1 MDCYLQK
8 RRGRWYFR
16 IRVPKELHRCLH
28 AEISYP
34 IHGSDLTTA
43 LFRCKLLGERLKE
56 IFEKAKNGI
65 IGMGILNDF
74 VREFCANILY
84 SDASLMTSST
94 VPAADYERM
103 RRFYQTCLERKYPYA
118 AQDFISVARRLQE
131 IAPKLKA

>member
-16 IRVPKELHRCLH
+16 MRVPKELHGCLH

-56 IFEKAKNGI
+56 IFEKNKGKC
-65 IGMGILNDF
+65 
-74 VREFCANILY
+74 FCRFRC
-84 SDASLMTSST
+84 SSVKVMKSELT
-94 VPAADYERM
+94 PKGA
-103 RRFYQTCLERKYPYA
+103 
-118 AQDFISVARRLQE
+118 IHSVIDSIDLV
-131 IAPKLKA
+131 